1 MTNNEVMKSVR
12 YTLEIK
18 NREVVEMIKA
28 GGVELSVLDVVG
40 LFKNEEEEWF
50 IECPAEIIHAFL
62 DGADFGTSWTQRWTR

>member
-18 NREVVEMIKA
+18 NREVVEMIKG

-40 LFKNEEEEWF
+40 ILKNEGDES
-50 IECPAEIIHAFL
+50 II
-62 DGADFGTSWTQRWTR
+62 T

>member
-40 LFKNEEEEWF
+40 LFKN
-50 IECPAEIIHAFL
+50 
-62 DGADFGTSWTQRWTR
+62 